1 MLDAFDL
8 QIGAN
13 RHLTRAV
20 FGRSLPPLL
29 PGSGSGEHSHR
40 SGYLPIHHCPP
51 PPTLGF
57 PLAHTPAPSAPP
69 HPYRDDESIRRCVSE
84 RRGRSIRRTTHDTGL
99 AAHPPDVAR
108 PVHASAIQLI
118 RPVPVG
124 SRARDARRRGAGQCG
139 GIGQGRE
146 MAISINRSKAS
157 PDRRQ
162 TRTRSGRADQPRFN
176 ARPQCCSADHPCRSL
191 PDIAVGAGERPPTLV
206 SSIQGHRH
214 HPCRHIQRGRT
225 PTFCSIPNLDGV
237 GPGWTKRTRTITS
250 PRARVSSLP
259 ADKTAM
265 RQP

>member
-146 MAISINRSKAS
+146 MAISINRSKA
-157 PDRRQ
+157 
-162 TRTRSGRADQPRFN
+162 GRAISRGSWVRCLRIADKQELAVAEQTSLASTHALN
-176 ARPQCCSADHPCRSL
+176 AAARTIHVAACQISPSGLESVHQLWSARSRA
-191 PDIAVGAGERPPTLV
+191 IGTIRAGT
-206 SSIQGHRH
+206 SSAAELRLSAASPISMGSAPGGR
-214 HPCRHIQRGRT
+214 RGR
-225 PTFCSIPNLDGV
+225 G
-237 GPGWTKRTRTITS
+237 R
-250 PRARVSSLP
+250 
-259 ADKTAM
+259 
-265 RQP
+265 